1 MCLMREKKCNQIF
14 LYKQNCVKQNSEKEN
29 ISIAQLECVEGFQQ
43 QCRKER
49 EEFVREDKR

>member
-1 MCLMREKKCNQIF
+1 MCLMREKKCNQMF

-49 EEFVREDKR
+49 ERVCKRG